1 MNKTRLKSING
12 LHDRL
17 QTIQEELCELLADE
31 EEALNNIPECFESRI
46 ERAQEAI
53 SAMEDAES
61 LLTDVINALE
71 SIE

>member
-1 MNKTRLKSING
+1 MNKTRLKSINE
-12 LHDRL
+12 LRDRL

-31 EEALNNIPECFESRI
+31 EEALNNIPEGFENRI
-46 ERAQEAI
+46 NRAQETI

-61 LLTDVINALE
+61 LLADVIDALE